1 MQASEETHMHHVVIV
16 GAGFGGLEVAR
27 RLARAAV
34 RITLIDQR
42 NHHLFQPLLYQ
53 VATASLAPS
62 EIAWPIRHLVRGRKQ
77 VTTLLG
83 VVTGVDSAQHC
94 VVLEDGGRVAYD
106 TLVLAT
112 GARHAYFGHGEWEP
126 YAPGLKT
133 LEDATAIRSRI
144 LLAFE
149 LAECETD
156 TERRAALL
164 TFAIVGGGPTGV
176 ELAGTI
182 AELAH
187 ENLRAD
193 FRRIDTREA
202 KVVLIEA
209 GPRILPTFSEDLSRY
224 AHAALERLGVQI
236 EVGSAV
242 RECTDDGVVFGE
254 RRLRAKLILWAAG
267 VRASSAADWLGAPTD
282 RANRIQVQRDLSVPG
297 HPEIFAIGDTVTI
310 DAWDG
315 KPLPGIAPAA
325 KQQGR
330 HVAATIAQ
338 RLRGDTAQRP
348 FRYKHA
354 GSLATIG
361 KRAAVIDFGWLKL
374 RGRIAWWIWGLA
386 HIYFLIGLRNR
397 LTVAL
402 NWLWIYATGN
412 RSARLITQGQQP
424 KH

>member
-1 MQASEETHMHHVVIV
+1 M
-16 GAGFGGLEVAR
+16 
-27 RLARAAV
+27 
-34 RITLIDQR
+34 
-42 NHHLFQPLLYQ
+42 
-53 VATASLAPS
+53 
-62 EIAWPIRHLVRGRKQ
+62 
-77 VTTLLG
+77 
-83 VVTGVDSAQHC
+83 
-94 VVLEDGGRVAYD
+94 
-106 TLVLAT
+106 
-112 GARHAYFGHGEWEP
+112 
-126 YAPGLKT
+126 
-133 LEDATAIRSRI
+133 
-144 LLAFE
+144 
-149 LAECETD
+149 
-156 TERRAALL
+156 

-187 ENLRAD
+187 ENLRTD

-209 GPRILPTFSEDLSRY
+209 GPRILPTFTEDLSRY
-224 AHAALERLGVQI
+224 AHVALERLGVQI
-236 EVGSAV
+236 EVGNAV

-254 RRLRAKLILWAAG
+254 RRLPAKLILWAAG
-267 VRASSAADWLGAPTD
+267 VRASSAADWLGAPAD
-282 RANRIQVQRDLSVPG
+282 RANRIQVQPDLSVPG

-330 HVAATIAQ
+330 HVAETIAQ
-338 RLRGDTAQRP
+338 RLRGDASRGP
-348 FRYKHA
+348 FRYRHA

-361 KRAAVIDFGWLKL
+361 KRAAVIDFGWIKL

-424 KH
+424 KLGDALFLLDRMSAELVAHRRQ